1 MIFHLFQ
8 VLAKVDESQKLVA
21 MHIYFVNYLCIYI
34 YCVSHNY
41 LNIQQ
46 AMDKEFFKK
55 EAQQNFDKYLPFFPW
70 ASELS
75 ELQKTISSQQNN
87 GDINK
92 EL

>member
-1 MIFHLFQ
+1 
-8 VLAKVDESQKLVA
+8 
-21 MHIYFVNYLCIYI
+21 
-34 YCVSHNY
+34 
-41 LNIQQ
+41 
-46 AMDKEFFKK
+46 MDKEFFKK
-55 EAQQNFDKYLPFFPW
+55 EAQQNFEKYLPFFPW

>member
-1 MIFHLFQ
+1 MYIFLI
-8 VLAKVDESQKLVA
+8 
-21 MHIYFVNYLCIYI
+21 IYVYIYI